1 MATNWNT
8 PSREYQSREDV
19 YEDERRDRERQRDQD
34 SSDNRVNS
42 YLKNHPSASYA
53 EAKYK
58 TRSK

>member
-1 MATNWNT
+1 MATNWNA
-8 PSREYQSREDV
+8 PSREYQSHEDV
-19 YEDERRDRERQRDQD
+19 YEDERRDMERQRDQD

-42 YLKNHPSASYA
+42 YLKNHPNASYA